1 MGVEMGLTAIRLNE
15 SCGVRSVKAYVVW
28 DSFVWFVRG
37 LFCVASVRTLG
48 YLGVEAL
55 LLRWRVKVLLG

>member
-1 MGVEMGLTAIRLNE
+1 MGLTAIRLNE

-37 LFCVASVRTLG
+37 L
-48 YLGVEAL
+48 LGVEVLL
-55 LLRWRVKVLLG
+55 LLRWRQGVVEVVVAV

>member
-1 MGVEMGLTAIRLNE
+1 MSLTA
-15 SCGVRSVKAYVVW
+15 VRGVKAYVVW
-28 DSFVWFVRG
+28 DSLVWFVRG
-37 LFCVASVRTLG
+37 LFCVASARALG

>member
-1 MGVEMGLTAIRLNE
+1 MGLTAIRLNE

-37 LFCVASVRTLG
+37 LLCVAFIRALQ
-48 YLGVEAL
+48 YLGVEVL
-55 LLRWRVKVLLG
+55 LLRWRQGVDEVVVAV